1 VTMAAAADRLARH
14 ALRLDVEEF
23 LYEEAAL
30 LDAWRL
36 DDWLALFTPDAR
48 YEVPSTDR
56 PGGGPADALMLISD
70 TRAMIAA
77 RVKRLNS
84 RKAHREFPWSRTR
97 RIIGNV
103 RILCDN
109 GVGLGGATP
118 PDPLD
123 KDQDQEI
130 EVAANFAVYRSRRDV
145 GVYMG
150 RYRYRLVRDG
160 DSFKIRFRR
169 AELDVETLDAHGT
182 LSIIL

>member
-1 VTMAAAADRLARH
+1 MAGRH
-14 ALRLDVEEF
+14 ALRLDAEEF

-30 LDAWRL
+30 LDDWRL

-48 YEVPSTDR
+48 YEVPSTDH
-56 PGGGPADALMLISD
+56 PSGGPADALMLVSD
-70 TRAMIAA
+70 TAAMLAA

-103 RILCDN
+103 RILS
-109 GVGLGGATP
+109 
-118 PDPLD
+118 
-123 KDQDQEI
+123 QDGDEL
-130 EVAANFAVYRSRRDV
+130 EVAANFAVYRSRREV
-145 GVYMG
+145 NVYMG
-150 RYRYRLVRDG
+150 QYRHRLVRHG

-169 AELDVETLDAHGT
+169 AELDVETLDPHGT

>member
-1 VTMAAAADRLARH
+1 MTAAMVAGRH
-14 ALRLDVEEF
+14 ALRLDAEEF

-30 LDAWRL
+30 LDDWRL

-48 YEVPSTDR
+48 YEVPSTDH
-56 PGGGPADALMLISD
+56 PGGGPADALMLVSD
-70 TRAMIAA
+70 TAAMLAA

-103 RILCDN
+103 RILSFD
-109 GVGLGGATP
+109 GDEL
-118 PDPLD
+118 
-123 KDQDQEI
+123 
-130 EVAANFAVYRSRRDV
+130 EVAANFAVYRSRREV
-145 GVYMG
+145 NVYMG
-150 RYRYRLVRDG
+150 QYRHRLVRHG

-169 AELDVETLDAHGT
+169 AELDVETLDPHGT

>member
-1 VTMAAAADRLARH
+1 MTMAPAADRLARH

-56 PGGGPADALMLISD
+56 PSGGPADALMLVSD

-97 RIIGNV
+97 RIVGNV
-103 RILCDN
+103 RILSSND
-109 GVGLGGATP
+109 GEL
-118 PDPLD
+118 
-123 KDQDQEI
+123 
-130 EVAANFAVYRSRRDV
+130 EVAANFAIYRSRRDV
-145 GVYMG
+145 SVYMG
-150 RYRYRLVRDG
+150 QYHYRLVRDG

>member
-1 VTMAAAADRLARH
+1 VTVAPTTDRHARH

-23 LYEEAAL
+23 LFEEAAL

-36 DDWLALFTPDAR
+36 DDWLALFTRDAR

-56 PGGGPADALMLISD
+56 PGGGPADALMLVSD

-103 RILCDN
+103 RVLAEE
-109 GVGLGGATP
+109 GG
-118 PDPLD
+118 
-123 KDQDQEI
+123 EV
-130 EVAANFAVYRSRRDV
+130 EVAANFAVYRSRREV
-145 GVYMG
+145 SVYMG
-150 RYRYRLVRDG
+150 QYRYRLVRDG
-160 DSFKIRFRR
+160 ESFKIRFRR
-169 AELDVETLDAHGT
+169 AELDVETLDPHGT

>member
-1 VTMAAAADRLARH
+1 MTAAMVAGRH
-14 ALRLDVEEF
+14 ALRLDAEEF

-30 LDAWRL
+30 LDDWRL

-48 YEVPSTDR
+48 YEVPSTDH
-56 PGGGPADALMLISD
+56 PSGGPADALMLVSD
-70 TRAMIAA
+70 TAAMLAA

-103 RILCDN
+103 RILSRD
-109 GVGLGGATP
+109 GDEL
-118 PDPLD
+118 
-123 KDQDQEI
+123 
-130 EVAANFAVYRSRRDV
+130 EVAANFAVYRSRREV
-145 GVYMG
+145 NVYMG
-150 RYRYRLVRDG
+150 QYRHRLVRHG

-169 AELDVETLDAHGT
+169 AELDVETLDPHGT

>member
-1 VTMAAAADRLARH
+1 MTAAMVAGRH
-14 ALRLDVEEF
+14 ALRLDAEEF

-30 LDAWRL
+30 LDDWRL

-48 YEVPSTDR
+48 YEVPSTDH
-56 PGGGPADALMLISD
+56 PSGGPADALMLVSD
-70 TRAMIAA
+70 TAAMLAA

-103 RILCDN
+103 RILS
-109 GVGLGGATP
+109 
-118 PDPLD
+118 
-123 KDQDQEI
+123 QDGDEL
-130 EVAANFAVYRSRRDV
+130 EVAANFAVYRSRREV
-145 GVYMG
+145 NVYMG
-150 RYRYRLVRDG
+150 QYRYRLVRHG

-169 AELDVETLDAHGT
+169 AELDVETLDPHGT

>member
-1 VTMAAAADRLARH
+1 MTMAPAADRLARH
-14 ALRLDVEEF
+14 ALRLDVEDF

-30 LDAWRL
+30 LAAWRL
-36 DDWLALFTPDAR
+36 DDWLALITPDAR

-103 RILCDN
+103 RIISSNADEL
-109 GVGLGGATP
+109 
-118 PDPLD
+118 
-123 KDQDQEI
+123 

-145 GVYMG
+145 SVFMG
-150 RYRYRLVRDG
+150 HYRYVLVRDG

-169 AELDVETLDAHGT
+169 AELDMETLDAHGT

>member
-1 VTMAAAADRLARH
+1 MTAAMVAGRH
-14 ALRLDVEEF
+14 ALRLDAEEF

-30 LDAWRL
+30 LDDWRL

-48 YEVPSTDR
+48 YEVPSTDH
-56 PGGGPADALMLISD
+56 PSGGPADALMLVSD
-70 TRAMIAA
+70 TAAMLAA

-103 RILCDN
+103 RILSHD
-109 GVGLGGATP
+109 GDEL
-118 PDPLD
+118 
-123 KDQDQEI
+123 
-130 EVAANFAVYRSRRDV
+130 EVAANFAVYRSRREV
-145 GVYMG
+145 NVYMG
-150 RYRYRLVRDG
+150 QYRHRLVRHG

-169 AELDVETLDAHGT
+169 AELDVETLDPHGT

>member
-1 VTMAAAADRLARH
+1 MTALPAVADRH

-30 LDAWRL
+30 LDDWRL
-36 DDWLALFTPDAR
+36 DDWLALFTADAR
-48 YEVPSTDR
+48 YEVPSTDV
-56 PGGGPADALMLISD
+56 PGGEPATALMLISD
-70 TRAMIAA
+70 TRSMIAA

-103 RILCDN
+103 RIL
-109 GVGLGGATP
+109 A
-118 PDPLD
+118 
-123 KDQDQEI
+123 QDGDDVEAI
-130 EVAANFAVYRSRRDV
+130 ANFAVYRSRRDIS
-145 GVYMG
+145 VYMG
-150 RYRYRLVRDG
+150 QYRYRLVRDG

-169 AELDVETLDAHGT
+169 AELDVETLDPHGT

>member
-1 VTMAAAADRLARH
+1 MTAAMVAGRH
-14 ALRLDVEEF
+14 ALRLDAEEF

-30 LDAWRL
+30 LDDWRL

-48 YEVPSTDR
+48 YEVPSTDH
-56 PGGGPADALMLISD
+56 PSGGPADALMLVSD
-70 TRAMIAA
+70 TAAMLAA

-103 RILCDN
+103 RILS
-109 GVGLGGATP
+109 
-118 PDPLD
+118 
-123 KDQDQEI
+123 QDGDEL
-130 EVAANFAVYRSRRDV
+130 EVAANFAVYRSRREV
-145 GVYMG
+145 NVYMG
-150 RYRYRLVRDG
+150 QYRHRLVRHG

-169 AELDVETLDAHGT
+169 AELDVETLDPHGT

>member
-1 VTMAAAADRLARH
+1 MTAAMVAGRH
-14 ALRLDVEEF
+14 ALRLDAEEF

-30 LDAWRL
+30 LDDWRL

-48 YEVPSTDR
+48 YEVPSTDH
-56 PGGGPADALMLISD
+56 PSGGPADALMLVSD
-70 TRAMIAA
+70 TAAMLAA

-103 RILCDN
+103 RILSFD
-109 GVGLGGATP
+109 GDEL
-118 PDPLD
+118 
-123 KDQDQEI
+123 
-130 EVAANFAVYRSRRDV
+130 EVAANFAVYRSRREV
-145 GVYMG
+145 NVYMG
-150 RYRYRLVRDG
+150 QYRHRLVRHG

-169 AELDVETLDAHGT
+169 AELDVETLDPHGT